1 MDITY
6 WAMGPDGPAWPVDA
20 SGEKERAVLLRHTF
34 DSPAEAD
41 MTISL
46 LAAYGIPC
54 FPYYDG
60 EGMTGK
66 VIRECPGIS
75 ADHLEEALGK
85 VVSARHADL
94 KDINLKA
101 LQTGMDYSE

>member
-6 WAMGPDGPAWPVDA
+6 WAMGPDGPAWPVNEK
-20 SGEKERAVLLRHTF
+20 GEKVRAVLLRHTF

-54 FPYYDG
+54 FPYYEG

-66 VIRECPGIS
+66 VISGFSGYGASLYVPETMH
-75 ADHLEEALGK
+75 DEA
-85 VVSARHADL
+85 ADL
-94 KDINLKA
+94 LKA
-101 LQTGMDYSE
+101 DIVDEQDQKEE

>member
-1 MDITY
+1 MMDNSH
-6 WAMGPDGPAWPVDA
+6 WAHGPGGPAWPTDKQ
-20 SGEKERAVLLRHTF
+20 GEKIAARRLTHSLDNVA
-34 DSPAEAD
+34 DAD

-66 VIRECPGIS
+66 VISGFSGFGASLYVPETMYDD
-75 ADHLEEALGK
+75 AEALLNAEIVEDEDNK
-85 VVSARHADL
+85 
-94 KDINLKA
+94 
-101 LQTGMDYSE
+101 EE

>member
-1 MDITY
+1 MDISH
-6 WAMGPDGPAWPVDA
+6 WAVGPDGPAWPVNTE
-20 SGEKERAVLLRHTF
+20 GEKERAVLLRHTF

-46 LAAYGIPC
+46 LAAYGVPC

-66 VIRECPGIS
+66 VISGFSGYGVSLYVPES
-75 ADHLEEALGK
+75 MHDEAANL
-85 VVSARHADL
+85 
-94 KDINLKA
+94 LKA
-101 LQTGMDYSE
+101 EIVDDQEDNKED